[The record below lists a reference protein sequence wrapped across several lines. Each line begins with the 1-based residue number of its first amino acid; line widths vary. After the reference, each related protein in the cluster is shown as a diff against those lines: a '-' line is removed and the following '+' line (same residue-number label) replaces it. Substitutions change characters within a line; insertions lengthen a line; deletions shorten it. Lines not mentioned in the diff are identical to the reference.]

1 MPSRKEIQW
10 SQLKVGALV
19 LAALA
24 VLIGLI
30 FLMTGASGGLLAH
43 RVLLRCYF
51 PNAGGLKDGAVVS
64 LEGVTIGNVLHLRVV
79 PERNPNP
86 VEVTM
91 QVGEKY
97 LYDLHTDSVASI
109 QAAGVL
115 GDAYVDIDSTSATG
129 PRPANNAEL
138 KQSGAPTIQSVINT
152 SQVSIQEIDNMV
164 HKIETLIDSLNSS
177 KRGTAGEFI
186 NDPVL
191 AKKIVSIANNLET
204 ITGAIAQ
211 GKGTLGELVNDN
223 TLYTKLNSAA
233 DHLNAIT
240 ADLDAGKGTA
250 GKLLKDETLYNNL
263 NAAAA
268 NTNQLVTQIN
278 SGNGSLGKL
287 VKDPDFAKKLDDA
300 VTNLDD
306 ILKSINSG
314 QGTAGQLVQNR
325 ALYDHLDQTADQ
337 AQQLIKGMRENPKKY
352 LVIQM
357 KLF

>member
-10 SQLKVGALV
+10 SQLTVGALV
-19 LAALA
+19 LVSLLL
-24 VLIGLI
+24 LIGLM
-30 FLMTGASGGLLAH
+30 FLMTASSGGLFAH
-43 RVLLRCYF
+43 RIVLRCYF

-91 QVGEKY
+91 QVGERY
-97 LYDLHTDSVASI
+97 LYDLHTDSLASI

-115 GDAYVDIDSTSATG
+115 GDSFVDIDSTSATG
-129 PRPANNAEL
+129 PRPVNGSEL
-138 KQSGAPTIQSVINT
+138 KQSGSPTIQSVINT
-152 SQVSIQEIDNMV
+152 SQVSIQEVNVLV
-164 HKIETLIDSLNSS
+164 HKIETLVDTLN
-177 KRGTAGEFI
+177 KGHGTAGEFL
-186 NDPVL
+186 NDPAL
-191 AKKIVSIANNLET
+191 AKKIVSIADNLET
-204 ITGAIAQ
+204 VTGTIAQ
-211 GKGTLGELVNDN
+211 GKGSLGELVNDN

-268 NTNQLVTQIN
+268 NANQLAEQIN
-278 SGNGSLGKL
+278 SGKGSMGKL

-325 ALYDHLDQTADQ
+325 ALYDHFDQTADQ
-337 AQQLIKGMRENPKKY
+337 AQQLLKAIREDPKKY
-352 LVIQM
+352 FVIRM
-357 KLF
+357 RVF

>member
-1 MPSRKEIQW
+1 VPSRKEIQW

-24 VLIGLI
+24 ILIGLM
-30 FLMTGASGGLLAH
+30 FLMTGASGGLFAH
-43 RVLLRCYF
+43 RIVLRCYF

-64 LEGVTIGNVLHLRVV
+64 LEGVTIGNVMHMRVV

-91 QVGEKY
+91 EVGEKY
-97 LYDLHTDSVASI
+97 LYDLHTDSEASI

-115 GDAYVDIDSTSATG
+115 GDSFVDIDSTHATG
-129 PRPANNAEL
+129 PQPANNAEL
-138 KQSGAPTIQSVINT
+138 LSSGAPTIQSVISS
-152 SQVSIQEIDNMV
+152 SQVSIEEIHELV
-164 HKIETLIDSLNSS
+164 HKIEILIDTLNT
-177 KRGTAGEFI
+177 KRGTAGELI
-186 NDPVL
+186 NDPLL
-191 AKKIVSIANNLET
+191 ARKFVSIATNLET
-204 ITGAIAQ
+204 VTNAIAQ
-211 GKGTLGELVNDN
+211 GKGTLGQLVNDN

-233 DHLNAIT
+233 DHLNSIT

-263 NAAAA
+263 NAAAS
-268 NTNQLVTQIN
+268 NINQLVTQIN
-278 SGNGSLGKL
+278 SGNGALGKL
-287 VKDPDFAKKLDDA
+287 TKDPALAAKLDDA
-300 VTNLDD
+300 VTNLDN
-306 ILKSINSG
+306 ILKSISAG

-337 AQQLIKGMRENPKKY
+337 AQQLIKGMRDNPKKY